1 MMFIE
6 TSAKTRP
13 VQIHVQRRHRSSSL
27 SCESISKRFWLEPRI
42 SQGRQHRCSFNMNQH
57 KFFGSHTDE
66 NTRFMLARRALVS
79 AMATASWQKTS
90 GVDGCLET
98 EAVHVRVSSFYDFLL
113 WTSRRALPL
122 LTVSVQ
128 KNQVLAFLAKPP
140 AICHPRVFP
149 AVRRFVGGGRS
160 RLFGIAGACGRL
172 SGKSVERAPIFL
184 VRHGQ
189 STWNLAAKRL
199 DLWTMFR
206 QVPTTA
212 LVPQS
217 LYQVKLS
224 DIRAEVDHALTAE
237 GVEQDDAPN
246 IETCKTSCL

>member
-42 SQGRQHRCSFNMNQH
+42 SQGRQHRCSCNMHQH

-149 AVRRFVGGGRS
+149 AVRRFGGSEGSEGSWAEGGADFLALRAH
-160 RLFGIAGACGRL
+160 AGA
-172 SGKSVERAPIFL
+172 SQES
-184 VRHGQ
+184 
-189 STWNLAAKRL
+189 
-199 DLWTMFR
+199 LWKG
-206 QVPTTA
+206 
-212 LVPQS
+212 PQS
-217 LYQVKLS
+217 SWYATDSPPGTLQPNDSTFGRCSARCPPQLS
-224 DIRAEVDHALTAE
+224 SDSPCTKSSYPISEPR
-237 GVEQDDAPN
+237 
-246 IETCKTSCL
+246 